1 MSHTVYV
8 DFHEINKLQT
18 DIMIFVSWWVHKK
31 KTPIP
36 YREIIVDMTSKGVK
50 DFTTIKA
57 INVLVKKG
65 YIRRAYISSNK
76 TYFVQLRGI

>member
-8 DFHEINKLQT
+8 NINEINKLQT
-18 DIMIFVSWWVHKK
+18 DIMNFVDWWVHKK

-36 YREIIVDMTSKGVK
+36 YKEIIVKMTSEGVK

-57 INVLVKKG
+57 INALVKKG
-65 YIRRAYISSNK
+65 YIRRAYMISNK